1 MSLAAT
7 TTTTAALAAAVALLV
22 SPLLASWSAALST
35 DRELTWWRL
44 RRPSWR
50 RWTVVTALAVVLTVG
65 ATAGQPLPAWWLLA
79 AGGTVLAVVDAE
91 RHLLPARFSYP
102 LTAAV
107 LLALTVA
114 AVTDRSPYSLL
125 RAVTALLVVAGV
137 WFAAAF
143 TSPQSVGLGDVRL
156 AGLTAATLG
165 WLGWPQVLLG
175 QALTAVLAIV
185 TAGAVAIARPQL
197 RGRRMPI
204 PMGPAMIGA
213 AILACWL

>member
-1 MSLAAT
+1 MSPVV
-7 TTTTAALAAAVALLV
+7 TAALAAAVALLV
-22 SPLLASWSAALST
+22 SPLLASWSAALT
-35 DRELTWWRL
+35 TGRQTAWWRP

-50 RWTVVTALAVVLTVG
+50 RWTVVTTVAVVLTVG

-114 AVTDRSPYSLL
+114 AITDHAAYALL
-125 RAVTALLVVAGV
+125 RAMTALLVVASV
-137 WFAAAF
+137 WFTAAF
-143 TSPQSVGLGDVRL
+143 ASPQSVGLGDVRL

-175 QALTAVLAIV
+175 QALTAVLALL
-185 TAGAVAIARPQL
+185 TAAALALARPQL
-197 RGRRMPI
+197 
-204 PMGPAMIGA
+204 AAGA
-213 AILACWL
+213 CRSPWDPR

>member
-1 MSLAAT
+1 MSPVV
-7 TTTTAALAAAVALLV
+7 TAALAAAVALLV

-185 TAGAVAIARPQL
+185 TAGALAIARPQL

>member
-1 MSLAAT
+1 MSFAA
-7 TTTTAALAAAVALLV
+7 TAALAAVVALLV

-35 DRELTWWRL
+35 GRELAWWRP

-50 RWTVVTALAVVLTVG
+50 RWTVVTTVAVVLTVG
-65 ATAGQPLPAWWLLA
+65 ATAGRPLPAWWLLA

-114 AVTDRSPYSLL
+114 AITDRAGHSLL
-125 RAVTALLVVAGV
+125 RAMTALLVVAGV

-143 TSPQSVGLGDVRL
+143 ASPESVGLGDVRL

-175 QALTAVLAIV
+175 QALTAGLALF
-185 TAGAVAIARPQL
+185 TAGAVALARPQL

-204 PMGPAMIGA
+204 PMGPAMISA

>member
-1 MSLAAT
+1 MSLPAT
-7 TTTTAALAAAVALLV
+7 ATAAAAAAVAVLV

>member
-1 MSLAAT
+1 MSPVV
-7 TTTTAALAAAVALLV
+7 TAALAAAVALLV
-22 SPLLASWSAALST
+22 SPLLASWSAALT
-35 DRELTWWRL
+35 TGRQTAWWRP

-50 RWTVVTALAVVLTVG
+50 RWTVVTTVAVVLTVG
-65 ATAGQPLPAWWLLA
+65 ATAGQPLPVWWLLA

-114 AVTDRSPYSLL
+114 AITDHAAYALL
-125 RAVTALLVVAGV
+125 RAMTALLVVAGV
-137 WFAAAF
+137 WFTAAF
-143 TSPQSVGLGDVRL
+143 ASPQSVGLGDVRL

-175 QALTAVLAIV
+175 QALTAVLALL
-185 TAGAVAIARPQL
+185 TAAALALARPQL

-204 PMGPAMIGA
+204 PMGPAMISA